1 MENRMTKT
9 RNKEKTMKKLKGL
22 LILSLTFAC
31 LLLTS
36 TAAKADSALTITFAS
51 PYQAGDGSV
60 FDFYATLT
68 NTGAD
73 TLYVNGG
80 GVTVL
85 DTGLSLDDS
94 PFNTDSNF
102 WELAPG
108 ASYTGLFFTVTAP
121 SYVQGASNYY
131 KGTYEIWGGANI
143 ESQDLLA
150 SPNFD
155 IQVTPEPSSMVLL
168 ATGLVGLAGTLRR
181 RLTR

>member
-1 MENRMTKT
+1 
-9 RNKEKTMKKLKGL
+9 MKKLKSV

-31 LLLTS
+31 LLLSS
-36 TAAKADSALTITFAS
+36 TAAKADSALTLTLT
-51 PYQAGDGSV
+51 PQYQAGDGPM

-68 NTGAD
+68 STGTD
-73 TLYVNGG
+73 TVYVNGG
-80 GVTVL
+80 GVTAL
-85 DTGLSLDDS
+85 DTGLSLDDN

-102 WELAPG
+102 WVLAPG

-131 KGTYEIWGGANI
+131 KGSYGIWGGATSD
-143 ESQDLLA
+143 SQDSLA
-150 SPNFD
+150 SANFD

-181 RLTR
+181 RLAR